1 MNSTPN
7 SNRKHIGIYGNTNSG
22 KSSLMNKILNQDI
35 SLVSNIEGTT
45 TDPVQKAM
53 ELIPFGPIL
62 LIDTAGLEDKSELG
76 TIRIKKSFEFLK
88 RLDFAIYV
96 VDGKNAD
103 VDTYK
108 MWKKEANKY
117 NISHIVVV
125 NKLDRL
131 NDDEIE
137 NINKLFDNPLL
148 ISAKEDKNI
157 DKLKDKL
164 IKSLE
169 IEEEDKPI
177 LGDILPYGSKVV
189 LVVPIDSEAPKGRI
203 ILPQVQVIR
212 DCLDHGIKTY
222 VVRDTELSEAINELD
237 NIDLVVT
244 DSQAFKEVESII
256 PSYMNLTSFSILFAR
271 QKGEL
276 KDFLKGCEKLKDL
289 KIGDKILICE
299 SCTHNVSHE
308 DIGRVKI
315 PRMLKKL
322 AGGDL
327 DIEYKVGYDFK
338 DDVEKYDLII
348 HCGAC
353 MVNRKSIINKINIC
367 REKNV
372 PITNYGMVIAYFTN
386 ILERSVSIFEEVA
399 DKEIVH

>member
-1 MNSTPN
+1 MNFTPN
-7 SNRKHIGIYGNTNSG
+7 ANRKHIGIYGNTNSG
-22 KSSLMNKILNQDI
+22 KSSLMNRILNQEI

-53 ELIPFGPIL
+53 ELIPFGPVL

-96 VDGKNAD
+96 VDGENLD
-103 VDTYK
+103 IDTYK
-108 MWKKEANKY
+108 MWKKEASKY
-117 NISHIVVV
+117 NISHMVIV
-125 NKLDRL
+125 NKLDKL
-131 NDDEIE
+131 NKDKIE
-137 NINKLFDNPLL
+137 NANKLFNSPLF
-148 ISAKEDKNI
+148 ISATNNNNI
-157 DKLKDKL
+157 DKLKENL
-164 IKSLE
+164 IEALE
-169 IEEEDKPI
+169 IEEDEKTI
-177 LGDILPYGSKVV
+177 LGDVLPYGSKVV

-222 VVRDTELSEAINELD
+222 VVRDTELNEAINELE

-256 PSYMNLTSFSILFAR
+256 PKDMKLTSFSILFAR

-276 KDFLKGCEKLKDL
+276 KEFLKGCEKLKEL
-289 KIGDKILICE
+289 KIGDKVLICE

-315 PRMLKKL
+315 PRMLEKMV
-322 AGGDL
+322 GGDL
-327 DIEYKVGYDFK
+327 DIEYKVGYNFRE
-338 DDVEKYDLII
+338 DVEKYDLII

-372 PITNYGMVIAYFTN
+372 SITNYGMVIAYFTN
-386 ILERSVSIFEEVA
+386 ILNRSVEIFK
-399 DKEIVH
+399 DEIN